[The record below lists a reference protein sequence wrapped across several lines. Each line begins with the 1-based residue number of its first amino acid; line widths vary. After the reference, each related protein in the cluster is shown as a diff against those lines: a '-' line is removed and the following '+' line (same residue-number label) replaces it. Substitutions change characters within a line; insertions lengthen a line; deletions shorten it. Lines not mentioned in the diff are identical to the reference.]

1 MRTTAKMPAAEQAE
15 HVRFGRLLWASVL
28 SALAAA
34 VMNTGLY
41 WAGAAFGAF
50 PATLPV
56 PPGNDALSLAQ
67 VLIASVVGVFGGGI
81 LLLLLGRLVR
91 RPARRFRQIA
101 GTALLISLLLPLTVP
116 GGSPLFYAVLL
127 FMHLIT
133 GGLALW
139 LLPAYAVHR

>member
-1 MRTTAKMPAAEQAE
+1 MKTTAKMSAAEQAE
-15 HVRFGRLLWASVL
+15 QVRFGRLLSASV
-28 SALAAA
+28 SGALGAA
-34 VMNTGLY
+34 VVNAGLY

-56 PPGNDALSLAQ
+56 PPGDNPLSLAQ

-91 RPARRFRQIA
+91 HPARHFRRLV
-101 GTALLISLLLPLTVP
+101 GTGLLISLLFPLTVP

-127 FMHLIT
+127 VMHLTT